1 MRYLPK
7 SPAERLAM
15 LAEIGVASIDDLFA
29 IIPAEYR
36 LTRDLDVPRQQAESE
51 IIDYFKAAAA
61 KNATGYASFLGAGA
75 YRHYRPADVFYGRR
89 VSEFQNTARIRIH
102 FDFRVG
108 QNEAWKFERDLFVRF
123 ERDRPLKYI
132 RTARC

>member
-29 IIPAEYR
+29 VIPAEYR

-51 IIDYFKAAAA
+51 IIDYFKAAGA
-61 KNATGYASFLGAGA
+61 KNATGYVSFLGAGA
-75 YRHYRPADVFYGRR
+75 YRH
-89 VSEFQNTARIRIH
+89 
-102 FDFRVG
+102 
-108 QNEAWKFERDLFVRF
+108 
-123 ERDRPLKYI
+123 
-132 RTARC
+132 